1 MTLASITKYRIEFAR
16 FTVQAVA
23 KGHTLPEVRGALAA
37 ALVVFRGYT
46 REESHAIVRAAI

>member
-16 FTVQAVA
+16 FTAQAVA